1 MGPLD
6 GAVSAARR
14 ALAGTSDLERCL
26 ARLAASVGGPT
37 AAAGSDGGS
46 NGSSGGGFG
55 REAAHVVLY
64 EDVARRRVKVLVGAM
79 KDLQALRTALEAF
92 QQVHKKD
99 TKGGCRGGAGN
110 GGGDLA
116 WCGQASICP
125 CIPCTMPASKLS
137 LAKLERALLP
147 VRVSFYG

>member
-26 ARLAASVGGPT
+26 ARLAASAGGPT

-92 QQVHKKD
+92 QQVCSVC
-99 TKGGCRGGAGN
+99 GGEGEG
-110 GGGDLA
+110 
-116 WCGQASICP
+116 
-125 CIPCTMPASKLS
+125 
-137 LAKLERALLP
+137 
-147 VRVSFYG
+147 VRWRLGVVRSVTAMVWW

>member
-99 TKGGCRGGAGN
+99 TKGGAGLVLVMAE
-110 GGGDLA
+110 GIWHGVDK
-116 WCGQASICP
+116 
-125 CIPCTMPASKLS
+125 PAY
-137 LAKLERALLP
+137 AHAYPAQCLP
-147 VRVSFYG
+147 VNSV